1 MLIAFEAF
9 FMAAESQ
16 ILPLVTVIMP
26 VRNEQKEISQS
37 LGSVLAQDYPA
48 NRLEVLVADGMSGD
62 GTRAIVEEIA
72 QRDPRV
78 RLVDNQ
84 AQIMAAGFNTA
95 LTSARGEIIV
105 LLGGHSEIAVDF
117 VRESVTLLR
126 EHPEAWCVGGPIS
139 HVAHSPFG
147 KAVAIGMSH
156 RLGVGNASH
165 HFAGY
170 EGYAEGA
177 PFPTLWRWVFE
188 RVGTLDER
196 LVRNQD
202 DEFYYRIRQAGGK
215 VYISPRIRYNYFVRE
230 RIRHLFRQYFQ
241 YGFWRIPVMKKHQR
255 PTTIRQVIPSLFYV
269 ACICLLL
276 VGIWFRQP
284 LIALVLPSTYVAT
297 LVAVGLS
304 VVPRV
309 GFRIACRVP
318 LAITTLHAG
327 YALGLIYGLWASLF
341 QPGAW
346 DTGGQMATIS
356 R

>member
-1 MLIAFEAF
+1 
-9 FMAAESQ
+9 MAAENQ
-16 ILPLVTVIMP
+16 TLPMVTVIMP
-26 VRNEQKEISQS
+26 VRNEQRAISLS

-48 NRLEVLVADGMSGD
+48 ERLEVLVADGMSDD
-62 GTRAIVEEIA
+62 GTRAIVREISR
-72 QRDPRV
+72 RDPRV

-84 AQIMAAGFNTA
+84 ARIMAAGFNTA
-95 LTSARGEIIV
+95 LTFARGEVIV

-117 VRESVTLLR
+117 VRESVALLR

-139 HVAHSPFG
+139 HVAHSRFG
-147 KAVAIGMSH
+147 KAVAVAMSH

-165 HFAGY
+165 HFANY

-188 RVGTLDER
+188 RAGTLDER

-215 VYISPRIRYNYFVRE
+215 VYISPRIRYTYFVRE
-230 RIRHLFRQYFQ
+230 RMQQLFRQYFQ

-255 PTTIRQVIPSLFYV
+255 PTTLRQVIPSLFYL

-276 VGIWFRQP
+276 IGVWFGLP
-284 LIALVLPSTYVAT
+284 LIALALPALYGGA

-304 VVPRV
+304 VASRV
-309 GFRIACRVP
+309 GLQVACRVP
-318 LAITTLHAG
+318 LAIATLHAG
-327 YALGLIYGLWASLF
+327 YALGLMYGVWASFF
-341 QPGAW
+341 QPRAW

>member
-1 MLIAFEAF
+1 
-9 FMAAESQ
+9 MAAESQ
-16 ILPLVTVIMP
+16 ILPMVTVIMP

-48 NRLEVLVADGMSGD
+48 DRFEVLVADGMSD
-62 GTRAIVEEIA
+62 DSTRAIVGEITR
-72 QRDPRV
+72 RDPRV

-84 AQIMAAGFNTA
+84 AGIMAAGFNTA
-95 LTSARGEIIV
+95 LTFARGEIIV
-105 LLGGHSEIAVDF
+105 LLGGHSEMAVDF

-126 EHPEAWCVGGPIS
+126 QRPEAWCVGGPIL
-139 HVAHSPFG
+139 HVAHSLFG
-147 KAVAIGMSH
+147 KAVAVAMSH

-165 HFAGY
+165 HFASY

-215 VYISPRIRYNYFVRE
+215 VYISPRIRYTYFVRE
-230 RIRHLFRQYFQ
+230 RIRQLFRQYFQ

-255 PTTIRQVIPSLFYV
+255 PTTMRQVVPSLFYLT
-269 ACICLLL
+269 CICLIMIGLWL
-276 VGIWFRQP
+276 RQP
-284 LIALVLPSTYVAT
+284 IMALALPLLYGAALS
-297 LVAVGLS
+297 AVGLS
-304 VVPRV
+304 VVPKV
-309 GFRIACRVP
+309 GFQVAYRVP
-318 LAITTLHAG
+318 LAIGTIHAG
-327 YALGLIYGLWASLF
+327 YALGLMYGVWASFF
-341 QPGAW
+341 QPRAW
-346 DTGGQMATIS
+346 DTRGQMATIS

>member
-1 MLIAFEAF
+1 
-9 FMAAESQ
+9 MAAESQ
-16 ILPLVTVIMP
+16 ILPMVSVIMP
-26 VRNEQKEISQS
+26 VRNEQKAIRQS

-48 NRLEVLVADGMSGD
+48 ERLEVLVADGMSDD
-62 GTRAIVEEIA
+62 GTRAIVGEIA
-72 QRDPRV
+72 RRAPRV

-95 LTSARGEIIV
+95 LTSARGEVIV

-117 VRESVTLLR
+117 VRESVALLK

-147 KAVAIGMSH
+147 KAVAVGMSH

-165 HFAGY
+165 HFASY

-215 VYISPRIRYNYFVRE
+215 IYISPRIRYTYFVRE
-230 RIRHLFRQYFQ
+230 RVRQLFRQYFQ

-255 PTTIRQVIPSLFYV
+255 PTTIRQVIPSLFYF

-276 VGIWFRQP
+276 VGIWFGQP
-284 LIALVLPSTYVAT
+284 LIALALPALYGVA

-304 VVPRV
+304 VLPKV
-309 GFRIACRVP
+309 GSQVSCRVP
-318 LAITTLHAG
+318 LAIATLHAG
-327 YALGLIYGLWASLF
+327 YALGLMYGLWASFF
-341 QPGAW
+341 QPRAW
-346 DTGGQMATIS
+346 DSGGQMATIS

>member
-1 MLIAFEAF
+1 
-9 FMAAESQ
+9 MAAESQ

-48 NRLEVLVADGMSGD
+48 DRLEVLVADGMSND
-62 GTRAIVEEIA
+62 STRTIVGEIA
-72 QRDPRV
+72 RRDPRV

-84 AQIMAAGFNTA
+84 AGIMAAGFNTA
-95 LTSARGEIIV
+95 LTVARGEIIV
-105 LLGGHSEIAVDF
+105 LLGGHSEVAADF
-117 VRESVTLLR
+117 VRESVALLR
-126 EHPEAWCVGGPIS
+126 ERPEAWCVGGPIL
-139 HVAHSPFG
+139 HVGHSMFG
-147 KAVAIGMSH
+147 KAVAMAMSH

-165 HFAGY
+165 HFASY

-230 RIRHLFRQYFQ
+230 RIGQLYRQYFQ

-255 PTTIRQVIPSLFYV
+255 PTTMRQIVPSLFYL
-269 ACICLLL
+269 ACISLLMIGL
-276 VGIWFRQP
+276 WFRQP
-284 LIALVLPSTYVAT
+284 VIALALPLFYGGT
-297 LVAVGLS
+297 LLTVGLS
-304 VVPRV
+304 VLPKV
-309 GFRIACRVP
+309 GFQVAYRVP
-318 LAITTLHAG
+318 LAIGTIHAG
-327 YALGLIYGLWASLF
+327 YAWGLMYGVWASFF
-341 QPGAW
+341 QPRAW
-346 DTGGQMATIS
+346 DTSGQMATIS

>member
-1 MLIAFEAF
+1 
-9 FMAAESQ
+9 MAAESQ
-16 ILPLVTVIMP
+16 ILPMVTLIMP
-26 VRNEQKEISQS
+26 VRNEQKAIRQS
-37 LGSVLAQDYPA
+37 LDSVLAQNYPA
-48 NRLEVLVADGMSGD
+48 DRLEVLMADGMSDD

-72 QRDPRV
+72 RRDPRV

-84 AQIMAAGFNTA
+84 ARIMAAGFNTA

-117 VRESVTLLR
+117 VRESVALLR

-139 HVAHSPFG
+139 HDAHSPFG
-147 KAVAIGMSH
+147 KAVAVAMSH

-165 HFAGY
+165 HFASY

-177 PFPTLWRWVFE
+177 PFPALWRWVFQ
-188 RVGTLDER
+188 RVGMLDER

-215 VYISPRIRYNYFVRE
+215 VYISPRIRYTYFVRE
-230 RIRHLFRQYFQ
+230 RMGQLFRQYFQ

-255 PTTIRQVIPSLFYV
+255 PTTIRQVIPSLFYLT
-269 ACICLLL
+269 CICLLI
-276 VGIWFRQP
+276 VGLWFKQP
-284 LIALVLPSTYVAT
+284 IIALALPALYAAA

-304 VVPRV
+304 VLPKV
-309 GFRIACRVP
+309 GFQIAYRVP
-318 LAITTLHAG
+318 LAIGTLHAG
-327 YALGLIYGLWASLF
+327 YALGLMYGIWASFF
-341 QPGAW
+341 QPRAW
-346 DTGGQMATIS
+346 DTSGQMAAIS